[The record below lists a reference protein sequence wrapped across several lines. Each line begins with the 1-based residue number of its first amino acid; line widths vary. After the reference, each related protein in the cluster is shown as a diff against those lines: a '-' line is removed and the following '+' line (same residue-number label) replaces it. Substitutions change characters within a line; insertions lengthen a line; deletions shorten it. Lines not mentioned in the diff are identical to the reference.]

1 MTTQTFSEAW
11 TYWLQLP
18 KEVQSKFHHLSGE
31 GGSAFE
37 FFWHEIPDTLKDS
50 STEILTLLNGSP
62 ELGVPNHDFSHI
74 VSDSNGGPTSPDNI
88 ILEDSSLNFKR
99 GNDPLTG
106 NEANMTP
113 QEVDAAEFSLEEQA
127 DLIDAT
133 FTDDTLVTSVLEV
146 PMENADIL
154 IAPVSDT
161 FGAADV
167 FEGVVDGILPG
178 LAAYKCAEAAWNCLD
193 ESGADDV
200 DKVGYTALA
209 AGGGTLATVAVLAN
223 PVGAACVGIYG
234 VYKLGELGCKLWSK
248 YA

>member
-11 TYWLQLP
+11 TYWLKLP
-18 KEVQSKFHHLSGE
+18 QEVQSKFQHLAGSND
-31 GGSAFE
+31 SAFD
-37 FFWHEIPDTLKDS
+37 FFWHEIPDALKDS
-50 STEILTLLNGSP
+50 STEILTLLDGSP
-62 ELGVPNHDFSHI
+62 QLGVPNHDFSHV
-74 VSDSNGGPTSPDNI
+74 VSESNGGPTTPDNI

-133 FTDDTLVTSVLEV
+133 FTDDTVVTTVVES
-146 PMENADIL
+146 AD
-154 IAPVSDT
+154 AA

-167 FEGVVDGILPG
+167 LEGVVDGILPG
-178 LAAYKCAEAAWNCLD
+178 LAAYKCGEAVWNCLD

-200 DKVGYTALA
+200 DKLGYTAIA

-234 VYKLGELGCKLWSK
+234 AYKLTELGCKLWNK
-248 YA
+248 YV